1 MSLNAGN
8 DCPHL
13 CLIETKFPL
22 HIQIVPIMLPWFI
35 YLLLQLGL
43 LSTPE
48 EWNTLTPEQ
57 KTQYE
62 IIIIDQVD

>member
-1 MSLNAGN
+1 MNTG
-8 DCPHL
+8 DDYPHL

-22 HIQIVPIMLPWFI
+22 HFQIVPIMLPWFI

-48 EWNTLTPEQ
+48 EWNTLTQEQ
-57 KTQYE
+57 QKQYE
-62 IIIIDQVD
+62 IVIGDVVH